1 MIKCIMSV
9 ISFLFLISICHNK
22 DIDIDNYFRNQF
34 INAPLKVPINLTNK
48 TSSSK
53 IPKIKFYKDIPKN
66 SSLLNISKNQVIIS
80 CSKFPYDEILYQ
92 YMNQYLTAK
101 RLSSP
106 FYSELFNL
114 LVKILYFKH
123 ANLTEIKKDFN
134 PLEDEKD
141 IEYELSK
148 EKMEYIEVIYSR
160 LNENKFN
167 ADMDKYDRDLINK
180 YQIEGGL
187 MASDMYDYLIELI
200 KNNKNET
207 VLKNLKSFLFDRKE
221 EFVKVFN
228 YINSNAFSLSYR
240 HFEEFYYGKK
250 NDTDLMKA
258 NYMCVFISPVL
269 DLLDTQVNIKDRTFS
284 FYTYPELNSSL
295 LLHSTLPINYKETN
309 GILTKYFS
317 ISNEN
322 LFFQYNYLFN
332 DYKKYN
338 FKKYQYSKPIEIL
351 FEKNLLDGKTKKK
364 LSLCQMLNICRSLMP
379 NDKDNY
385 KMINM
390 ISYSAL
396 NEHLITFGRLLF
408 TNEDLFDE
416 KDPQKMNL
424 ILRSFAYGSKINP
437 ENEYLSHLFYLEQ
450 LSSSTEYY
458 QEFFDDVIKKE
469 NDIREKKEY
478 KELFTLL
485 EMNFKVVLK
494 NYNLVLDAM
503 DRILTR
509 DIVDSIQ

>member
-1 MIKCIMSV
+1 
-9 ISFLFLISICHNK
+9 
-22 DIDIDNYFRNQF
+22 
-34 INAPLKVPINLTNK
+34 
-48 TSSSK
+48 
-53 IPKIKFYKDIPKN
+53 
-66 SSLLNISKNQVIIS
+66 
-80 CSKFPYDEILYQ
+80 
-92 YMNQYLTAK
+92 
-101 RLSSP
+101 
-106 FYSELFNL
+106 
-114 LVKILYFKH
+114 
-123 ANLTEIKKDFN
+123 
-134 PLEDEKD
+134 
-141 IEYELSK
+141 
-148 EKMEYIEVIYSR
+148 
-160 LNENKFN
+160 
-167 ADMDKYDRDLINK
+167 
-180 YQIEGGL
+180 
-187 MASDMYDYLIELI
+187 
-200 KNNKNET
+200 
-207 VLKNLKSFLFDRKE
+207 
-221 EFVKVFN
+221 
-228 YINSNAFSLSYR
+228 
-240 HFEEFYYGKK
+240 
-250 NDTDLMKA
+250 
-258 NYMCVFISPVL
+258 MCVFISPVL

-332 DYKKYN
+332 NYKKYN